1 MGPEDLAQVLR
12 PLRELFDTRQYPNVL
27 VGLGTVDDAAVYR
40 LSDSLAIIAT
50 TDFFPP
56 IVDDPYAFGAIA
68 AANAL
73 SDIYAMGG
81 EVLFALNLVAFPEG
95 QDLAIL
101 REVLRGGGEKV
112 REAGG
117 VIAGGHTITDREPKY
132 GLAVTGVIDPR
143 HIATKSGVRPGD
155 HVYLTK
161 PLGTGLV
168 TTAAKADAADP
179 HDLAAAVASMSGLNR
194 AAARALQAAGARAA
208 TDITGFS
215 FIGHAWE
222 MAAQSG
228 VNLSIE
234 VGRIPLLP
242 GARRYAEEWLFPGGT
257 ERNYRYYLPY
267 LRHDAPLGEEVVR
280 LLLSP
285 ETSGGLLVAVPPAG
299 RATFEAT
306 IQSEGAQA
314 WRIGEAAAGEGL
326 ILLHS

>member
-12 PLRELFDTRQYPNVL
+12 PLKELFDSRQYPNVL
-27 VGLGTVDDAAVYR
+27 VGLGAVDDAAVYR
-40 LSDSLAIIAT
+40 LSDTMAVIAT

-56 IVDDPYAFGAIA
+56 IVDDAYAFGAIA
-68 AANAL
+68 AANAM
-73 SDIYAMGG
+73 SDVYAMGG
-81 EVLFALNLVAFPEG
+81 EVLFALNLVSFPEG

-101 REVLRGGGEKV
+101 SEILRGGGEKV

-132 GLAVTGVIDPR
+132 GLAVTGIIDPR
-143 HIATKSGVRPGD
+143 RIATKSGARPGD
-155 HVYLTK
+155 AVYLTK

-168 TTAAKADAADP
+168 TTAAKAGSADP
-179 HDLAAAVASMSGLNR
+179 ADLAAAITVMSALNR
-194 AAARALQAAGARAA
+194 SAARALQAANVRAA

-222 MAAQSG
+222 MAAQSN
-228 VNLSIE
+228 VNLTID
-234 VGRIPLLP
+234 VDRIPLLP

-267 LRHDAPLGEEVVR
+267 LRHDAPFSEEMVR
-280 LLLSP
+280 LLLTP
-285 ETSGGLLVAVPPAG
+285 ETSGGLLVAVPPAS

-306 IQSEGAQA
+306 LQAEGARA
-314 WRIGEAAAGEGL
+314 WAIGEAEAGEGL
-326 ILLHS
+326 IILH

>member
-12 PLRELFDTRQYPNVL
+12 PLKELFDSRQYPNVL
-27 VGLGTVDDAAVYR
+27 VGLGAVDDAAVYR
-40 LSDSLAIIAT
+40 LSDTMAVIAT

-56 IVDDPYAFGAIA
+56 IVDDAYAFGAIA
-68 AANAL
+68 AANAM
-73 SDIYAMGG
+73 SDVYAMGG
-81 EVLFALNLVAFPEG
+81 EVLFALNLVSFPEG

-101 REVLRGGGEKV
+101 SEILRGGGEKV

-132 GLAVTGVIDPR
+132 GLAVTGIIDPR
-143 HIATKSGVRPGD
+143 RIATKSGARPGD
-155 HVYLTK
+155 AVYLTK

-168 TTAAKADAADP
+168 TTAAKAGSADP
-179 HDLAAAVASMSGLNR
+179 ADLAAAITVMSALNR
-194 AAARALQAAGARAA
+194 SAARALQAANVRAA

-222 MAAQSG
+222 MAAQSN
-228 VNLSIE
+228 VNLTID
-234 VGRIPLLP
+234 VDRIPLLP

-267 LRHDAPLGEEVVR
+267 LHHDAPFSEEMVR
-280 LLLSP
+280 LLLTP
-285 ETSGGLLVAVPPAG
+285 ETSGGLLVAVPPAS

-306 IQSEGAQA
+306 LQAEGARA
-314 WRIGEAAAGEGL
+314 WAIGEAEAGEGL
-326 ILLHS
+326 IILH

>member
-12 PLRELFDTRQYPNVL
+12 PLKELFDSRQYPNVL
-27 VGLGTVDDAAVYR
+27 MGLGTVDDAAVYR
-40 LSDSLAIIAT
+40 ISDHLAVIAT

-68 AANAL
+68 AANAM
-73 SDIYAMGG
+73 SDVYAMGG
-81 EVLFALNLVAFPEG
+81 EVLFALNLAAFPEG

-101 REVLRGGGEKV
+101 SEILRGGGEKV

-143 HIATKSGVRPGD
+143 RIATKSGARPGD
-155 HVYLTK
+155 SIYLTK
-161 PLGTGLV
+161 PLGAGLV

-179 HDLAAAVASMSGLNR
+179 EDLEAAIAVMSALNR
-194 AAARALQAAGARAA
+194 AAARALQAAEVRAA

-222 MAAQSG
+222 MAAQSQ
-228 VNLSIE
+228 VNLSID
-234 VGRIPLLP
+234 VDRIPLLP

-257 ERNYRYYLPY
+257 ERNYRYYTPY
-267 LRHDAPLGEEVVR
+267 LRQDAPFSEEMVR
-280 LLLSP
+280 LLLTP
-285 ETSGGLLVAVPPAG
+285 ETSGGLLVAVPPA
-299 RATFEAT
+299 RRSAFEETLQA
-306 IQSEGAQA
+306 EGAQA
-314 WRIGEAAAGEGL
+314 WAIGEATEGEGL
-326 ILLHS
+326 IFLH

>member
-12 PLRELFDTRQYPNVL
+12 PLKELFDSRQYPNVL
-27 VGLGTVDDAAVYR
+27 VGLGAVDDAAVYR
-40 LSDSLAIIAT
+40 LSDTMAVIAT

-56 IVDDPYAFGAIA
+56 IVDDAYAFGAIA
-68 AANAL
+68 AANAM
-73 SDIYAMGG
+73 SDVYAMGG
-81 EVLFALNLVAFPEG
+81 EVLFALNLVSFPEG

-101 REVLRGGGEKV
+101 SEILRGGGEKV

-132 GLAVTGVIDPR
+132 GLAVTGIIDPR
-143 HIATKSGVRPGD
+143 RIATKSGARPGD
-155 HVYLTK
+155 AVYLTK

-168 TTAAKADAADP
+168 TTAAKAGSADP
-179 HDLAAAVASMSGLNR
+179 ADLAAAITVMSALNR
-194 AAARALQAAGARAA
+194 AAARALQAANVRAA

-222 MAAQSG
+222 MAAQSN
-228 VNLSIE
+228 VNLTID
-234 VGRIPLLP
+234 VDRIPLLP

-267 LRHDAPLGEEVVR
+267 LRHDAPFSEEMVR
-280 LLLSP
+280 LLLTP
-285 ETSGGLLVAVPPAG
+285 ETSGGLLVAVPPAS

-306 IQSEGAQA
+306 LQAEGASA
-314 WRIGEAAAGEGL
+314 WAIGEAEAGEGL
-326 ILLHS
+326 IILH

>member
-12 PLRELFDTRQYPNVL
+12 PLKELFNSRQYPNVL
-27 VGLGTVDDAAVYR
+27 AGLGAVDDAAVYR
-40 LSDSLAIIAT
+40 LSDTMAVIAT

-56 IVDDPYAFGAIA
+56 IVDDAYAFGAIA
-68 AANAL
+68 AANAM
-73 SDIYAMGG
+73 SDVYAMGG

-101 REVLRGGGEKV
+101 SEILRGGGEKV

-132 GLAVTGVIDPR
+132 GLAVTGIIDPR
-143 HIATKSGVRPGD
+143 HIATKSAARPGD
-155 HVYLTK
+155 AVYLTK

-168 TTAAKADAADP
+168 TTAAKAGSADP
-179 HDLAAAVASMSGLNR
+179 ADLAAAITVMSALNR
-194 AAARALQAAGARAA
+194 AAARALQAAHVRAA

-215 FIGHAWE
+215 FVGHAWE
-222 MAAQSG
+222 MAAQSN
-228 VNLSIE
+228 VNLTID
-234 VGRIPLLP
+234 VAAIPLLP

-267 LRHDAPLGEEVVR
+267 LRHDAPFSEELVR
-280 LLLSP
+280 LLLTP

-306 IQSEGAQA
+306 MQAEGAQA
-314 WRIGEAAAGEGL
+314 WAIGQAEAGEGL
-326 ILLHS
+326 IILR